1 MLQGAA
7 SYCYIPN
14 FITSAEE
21 TRLLNKVYQAPQSK
35 WVNLSNRR
43 LQNWGATT
51 PKEGSTTAIAHPLP
65 DWLNTTAVSI
75 SNAVIECAADA
86 NNNTTKDISRVF
98 SETTPNNCLINEYL
112 PGQGIMPHTDGPAF
126 KSAVATVTLGSH
138 CVLDFYHKDKGAGR
152 DVDPDFSLL
161 LQPRSLVIIHDDLY
175 NNYLHGIKEVTQ
187 DMVQKS
193 SVLNWA
199 DTGMDTDEL
208 LGDCGAA
215 VLLRETRV
223 SLTFRVAAK
232 LSKLNLFGKRR
243 E

>member
-1 MLQGAA
+1 MLQGPA

-14 FITSAEE
+14 FITSADE

-35 WVNLSNRR
+35 WVTLSNRR

-65 DWLNTTAVSI
+65 DWLNTTAISI
-75 SNAVIECAADA
+75 RNTAIECMNDT
-86 NNNTTKDISRVF
+86 NNTTKDIARVF
-98 SETTPNNCLINEYL
+98 AETTPNNCLINEYL
-112 PGQGIMPHTDGPAF
+112 PGQGIMPHLDGPAF

-175 NNYLHGIKEVTQ
+175 NNYLHGIKEVVQ
-187 DMVQKS
+187 DAVQKS
-193 SVLNWA
+193 SILNWA
-199 DTGMDTDEL
+199 DAGMDTDEL
-208 LGDCGAA
+208 VGTGETAI
-215 VLLRETRV
+215 LLRETRV